1 MITYVVNN
9 GRITVCLNNFGLKIM
24 NIAVN
29 TINKGVDYLQTILT
43 RNLVEKLIIAILII
57 LETN

>member
-1 MITYVVNN
+1 
-9 GRITVCLNNFGLKIM
+9 M